1 MGHEQTIYVVD
12 DDEAVRKALCMLFR
26 SDGLQTADFGT
37 PEELLDAVRPEM
49 TGCMVLDIRMPGMD
63 GLDLQ
68 QRLQERDIAM
78 PVIFLTGHADVPK
91 AVRAMKQG
99 AIDFIEKPF
108 DDEHLLSRVQYALTK
123 GALQMHRKAE
133 HDRMADR
140 LEQLTPREREALN
153 LIVAG
158 RTNKEIADQLHISA
172 RTVEVHRARLMRKLE
187 AESLS
192 DLVRMVLGSA

>member
-1 MGHEQTIYVVD
+1 MKHEPTVHVVD
-12 DDEAVRKALCMLFR
+12 DDDAVRKAMCMLFR
-26 SDGLQTADFGT
+26 SDGLLTADYAAPDEF
-37 PEELLDAVRPEM
+37 LAVVGPQM
-49 TGCMVLDIRMPGMD
+49 TGCIVLDIRMPGMD

-68 QRLQERDIAM
+68 QRLREREISM

-99 AIDFIEKPF
+99 ALDFIEKPF
-108 DDEHLLSRVQYALTK
+108 DDEYLLRRVQYALTK
-123 GALQMHRKAE
+123 GALQKHRKTE
-133 HDRMADR
+133 HDRVAQR
-140 LEQLTPREREALN
+140 LDQLTPREREALN

-158 RTNKEIADQLHISA
+158 RTNKEIAEQLHISP
-172 RTVEVHRARLMRKLE
+172 RTVEVHRARLMKKLE

>member
-1 MGHEQTIYVVD
+1 MKHEPTVHVVD
-12 DDEAVRKALCMLFR
+12 DDDAVRKAMCMLFR
-26 SDGLQTADFGT
+26 ADGLSTADYAAPDEF
-37 PEELLDAVRPEM
+37 LAAVEPSM
-49 TGCMVLDIRMPGMD
+49 NGCIVLDIRMPGMD

-68 QRLQERDIAM
+68 KRLQEREITM

-99 AIDFIEKPF
+99 AIDFLEKPF
-108 DDEHLLSRVQYALTK
+108 DDEHLLTRVQYALAK
-123 GALQMHRKAE
+123 GALQKHRKAE
-133 HDRMADR
+133 RDQMAQR

-172 RTVEVHRARLMRKLE
+172 RTVEVHRARLMKKLE

>member
-1 MGHEQTIYVVD
+1 MKHEPTVHVVD
-12 DDEAVRKALCMLFR
+12 DDDAVRKAMCMLFR
-26 SDGLQTADFGT
+26 SDGLRTADYAAPDDF
-37 PEELLDAVRPEM
+37 LSAVNPEM
-49 TGCMVLDIRMPGMD
+49 TGCIVLDIRMPGMD

-68 QRLQERDIAM
+68 ERLQEREISM

-99 AIDFIEKPF
+99 ALDFIEKPF
-108 DDEHLLSRVQYALTK
+108 DDEHLLSRVQYAMTK
-123 GALQMHRKAE
+123 GALQRHRKAE
-133 HDRMADR
+133 RDRVTER
-140 LEQLTPREREALN
+140 IEQLTPREREALN

-158 RTNKEIADQLHISA
+158 RTNKEIAEQLHISP
-172 RTVEVHRARLMRKLE
+172 RTVEVHRARLMKKLE

>member
-1 MGHEQTIYVVD
+1 MKHEPTVFVVD
-12 DDEAVRKALCMLFR
+12 DDDAVRRAMCMLFR
-26 SDGLQTADFGT
+26 SDGLRTADFAM
-37 PEELLDAVRPEM
+37 PDDFLAAVRPAM
-49 TGCMVLDIRMPGMD
+49 TGCIVLDIRMPGMD

-68 QRLQERDIAM
+68 QRLQERDITM

-99 AIDFIEKPF
+99 AVDFIEKPF
-108 DDEHLLSRVQYALTK
+108 DDEHLLNRVQYALAK
-123 GALQMHRKAE
+123 GALQKHRKAE
-133 HDRMADR
+133 RDKVAGR
-140 LEQLTPREREALN
+140 LDQLTPREREALN

-158 RTNKEIADQLHISA
+158 RTNKEIAEQLHISP
-172 RTVEVHRARLMRKLE
+172 RTVEVHRARLMKKLE

>member
-1 MGHEQTIYVVD
+1 MKHEPTVHVVD
-12 DDEAVRKALCMLFR
+12 DDDAVRKAMCMLFR
-26 SDGLQTADFGT
+26 SDGLSTADYAAPDEF
-37 PEELLDAVRPEM
+37 LDAVESSM
-49 TGCMVLDIRMPGMD
+49 TGCIVLDIRMPGMD

-68 QRLQERDIAM
+68 QRLQEREITM

-99 AIDFIEKPF
+99 AVDFLEKPF
-108 DDEHLLSRVQYALTK
+108 DDEHLLTRVQYALAK
-123 GALQMHRKAE
+123 GALQKHRKAE
-133 HDRMADR
+133 RDQMAQR

-172 RTVEVHRARLMRKLE
+172 RTVEVHRARLMKKLE

>member
-1 MGHEQTIYVVD
+1 
-12 DDEAVRKALCMLFR
+12 
-26 SDGLQTADFGT
+26 
-37 PEELLDAVRPEM
+37 
-49 TGCMVLDIRMPGMD
+49 MPGMD

-68 QRLQERDIAM
+68 QRLQDREITM

-99 AIDFIEKPF
+99 AIDFLEKPF
-108 DDEHLLSRVQYALTK
+108 DDEHLLIRVQYALAK
-123 GALQMHRKAE
+123 GALQKHRKAE
-133 HDRMADR
+133 RDLMAQR

-158 RTNKEIADQLHISA
+158 RTNKEVAEQLHISA
-172 RTVEVHRARLMRKLE
+172 RTVEVHRARLMKKLE

>member
-1 MGHEQTIYVVD
+1 MKHEPTVFVVD
-12 DDEAVRKALCMLFR
+12 DDDAVRRAMCMLFR
-26 SDGLQTADFGT
+26 SDGLRTADYAMPDDF
-37 PEELLDAVRPEM
+37 LAAVRPAM
-49 TGCMVLDIRMPGMD
+49 TGCIVLDIRMPGMD

-68 QRLQERDIAM
+68 QRLQERDITM

-99 AIDFIEKPF
+99 AVDFIEKPF
-108 DDEHLLSRVQYALTK
+108 DDEHLLNRVQYALAK
-123 GALQMHRKAE
+123 GALQKHRKAE
-133 HDRMADR
+133 RDKVAGR
-140 LEQLTPREREALN
+140 LDQLTPREREALN

-158 RTNKEIADQLHISA
+158 RTNKEIAEQLHISP
-172 RTVEVHRARLMRKLE
+172 RTVEVHRARLMKKLE